1 MTNSTPKKQQYPLM
15 SEWDKQN
22 LNFLLNADHNT
33 LMEWYDSAS
42 VDDLL
47 YAQQLFQA
55 KTTELILEEIELLD
69 SVYDVRYAILA
80 NAIINEV
87 KCRSVR

>member
-1 MTNSTPKKQQYPLM
+1 M

-80 NAIINEV
+80 NAIINGV

>member
-1 MTNSTPKKQQYPLM
+1 M
-15 SEWDKQN
+15 SEEDRQN
-22 LNFLLNADHNT
+22 LNFLLNADLKT
-33 LMEWYDSAS
+33 LTKWYDSAS

-55 KTTELILEEIELLD
+55 KTTELIVQEIELLD
-69 SVYDVRYAILA
+69 CVYDVRYANLA
-80 NAIINEV
+80 SAIINEV